1 MKGVHYL
8 TDDPAKE
15 YVADLDRVTNL
26 QELRKLL
33 RDWKPFVGKDAID
46 AAKAMDDA
54 DFTDFRDGLVLERK
68 KKYAG
73 DEWATKFGAIIIP
86 TPMLKA
92 STIAERFKVPWGTA
106 FIRLRDTGKL

>member
-1 MKGVHYL
+1 MIGVHYL
-8 TDDPAKE
+8 TEDPTKK
-15 YVADLDRVTNL
+15 YVADLNRVTNL

-33 RDWKPFVGKDAID
+33 RDWKPFVGDDAI
-46 AAKAMDDA
+46 AVAKEMDEA
-54 DFTDFRDGLVLERK
+54 DFTDFRDGLDLERK

-73 DEWATKFGAIIIP
+73 DEWATKFGGIIIP

-92 STIAERFKVPWGTA
+92 AIVAENFKVPWGTA